1 MAEESNLPVA
11 RSRNSLLVIAAWLLM
26 LLVSDFPDILV
37 NRLGGSMPDGAAWLK
52 IIIPILFL
60 ALCFAWKTLRPL
72 WQFGVVL
79 AVFSL
84 LSAATQWF
92 NAQAFWVDQ
101 FYKPGVSFQRY
112 FAGSFIVDIFFAL
125 VMLAVLWLMK
135 RRRQDFFFAKGDL
148 SAPIGPVRWLGIH
161 SGESWRVFGWIF
173 GGCAML
179 AVILATFIGSH
190 FSAAAWQR
198 ALSLLPFAILF
209 SGINAFTE
217 ESYYRLSFLSTLV
230 DVTGKNQALLISSA
244 FFGMSHFLYGSPPGI
259 LGFLMTGFL
268 AWLMGKSILE
278 TRGMLWAWVIHVM
291 ADIFIFF
298 SYALYW

>member
-1 MAEESNLPVA
+1 MDESLNPPLMRA
-11 RSRNSLLVIAAWLLM
+11 RSTLLVVAAWLLM

-37 NRLGGSMPDGAAWLK
+37 NRLGGSLPDGAAWYK
-52 IIIPILFL
+52 IAIPILFL
-60 ALCFAWKTLRPL
+60 MLCLAWKALRPL

-92 NAQAFWVDQ
+92 NAQPFWLDR
-101 FYKPGVSFQRY
+101 FYRPGVSFQRY
-112 FAGSFIVDIFFAL
+112 FAGTFIVDIFFAL

-135 RRRQDFFFAKGDL
+135 RHRQNFFFAKGDL
-148 SAPIGPVRWLGIH
+148 NAPIEPVRWLGIH
-161 SGESWRVFGWIF
+161 SGESWRTFGWIF

-179 AVILATFIGSH
+179 GVILATFIGSQ

-198 ALSLLPFAILF
+198 ALILLPFAILF

-230 DVTGKNQALLISSA
+230 DGTGKNQALLISSA
-244 FFGMSHFLYGSPPGI
+244 FFGMAHFLYGSPPGI